1 MGKSSGPSTQVV
13 EQRLSPQAQR
23 LLDMYVPEVQNL
35 YKKPYEQYQGNR
47 VSGFNN
53 DQNSAFGMLRQGSN
67 SPRDI
72 GMSRELLS
80 NTLRG
85 NYLNSG
91 VPLNPMYGQRAGD
104 NVMAGQR
111 VGNNQFLGQKTNVMS
126 NPFLQENNPWLEKT
140 LAASMRDVKDQFRRN
155 VTPQTDALFARQG
168 AFGGSAWRDAQAQNE
183 KALAGQLSNMSM
195 NARMQDYNNRM
206 QLQESDIGRRMQAD
220 QADIARNAQLAEA
233 GLGRQQADI
242 GRDAGLME
250 NALNRQQSAI
260 ERDANLYQN
269 KVNAEQAAFQAERA
283 RQMQAAGLMPGLSQ
297 AEFADTLNRSNA
309 LLTSGDRQRALDQAL
324 LDQQYQDWAA
334 KQGWDE
340 NRLNMLRNAVGTA
353 MGGGGSSVQQSDNS
367 RSPGASLLGAGLT
380 GAGAYGS
387 LMGAGATAAAPWL
400 AGGLGLLS
408 LLS

>member
-1 MGKSSGPSTQVV
+1 MGKSSGPSTQTV
-13 EQRLSPQAQR
+13 EQKLSPQAEK
-23 LLDMYVPEVQNL
+23 LLNMYVPEVQNL

-47 VSGFNN
+47 IAGFNN
-53 DQNSAFGMLRQGSN
+53 DQNSAFEMLRQGSN
-67 SPRDI
+67 APRDI
-72 GMSRELLS
+72 WMSRNMLG
-80 NTLRG
+80 NTLNG
-85 NYLNSG
+85 NYLNTG
-91 VPLNPMYGQRAGD
+91 VPVNPMYGQRVGNNA
-104 NVMAGQR
+104 MAGQR
-111 VGNNQFLGQKTNVMS
+111 VGDNQFIGQRTNVMS
-126 NPFLQENNPWLEKT
+126 NPLLQENNPWLEKT
-140 LAASMRDVKDQFRRN
+140 LAASMKDVRDQFRRN

-168 AFGGSAWRDAQAQNE
+168 AFGGSAWRDAQTQNE
-183 KALAGQLSNMSM
+183 KALAGQLANMSM

-206 QLQESDIGRRMQAD
+206 NLQESDIARRLQAEQSD
-220 QADIARNAQLAEA
+220 LARNAQLAES

-242 GRDAGLME
+242 GRDASLME

-260 ERDANLYQN
+260 DRDANLYQN
-269 KVNAEQAAFQAERA
+269 KINNEQAAFQAERA
-283 RQMQAAGLMPGLSQ
+283 RQMQAAGLMPSLSQ

-309 LLTSGDRQRALDQAL
+309 LLNSGDRQRSIEQAL